1 MLLSAVSQAKLLI
14 HVKIDPSHGLCK
26 LCIVLS
32 YPIGTKNLLITT
44 VRSGMRAWKLSAM
57 ECEHN
62 SARFDLFV
70 ARLQHAGRS
79 EIVQAPA
86 VAETPSI
93 SWRGRSIVYFCVHFY
108 FSQLE

>member
-1 MLLSAVSQAKLLI
+1 
-14 HVKIDPSHGLCK
+14 
-26 LCIVLS
+26 
-32 YPIGTKNLLITT
+32 
-44 VRSGMRAWKLSAM
+44 M

-70 ARLQHAGRS
+70 VWLQHAGRS

-93 SWRGRSIVYFCVHFY
+93 SWRGRSIVYLCVHFY
-108 FSQLE
+108 FFRVE